1 MDNEIYEK
9 TNSTFYNYD
18 KGNVQGYF
26 DEIVKKQGNNIAL
39 IDDNRVLTFEEFNQY
54 SNSVVDFLMENNVE
68 KGSTVGVQVERSA
81 FLPIILMGI
90 LKAGCVYMPISVHNS
105 KETTEFLEKSVVLS
119 LQIRINF
126 AEVKTMW

>member
-81 FLPIILMGI
+81 FLPIILMGNI
-90 LKAGCVYMPISVHNS
+90 KAGCV
-105 KETTEFLEKSVVLS
+105 
-119 LQIRINF
+119 
-126 AEVKTMW
+126 

>member
-39 IDDNRVLTFEEFNQY
+39 IDDNRVLTFE
-54 SNSVVDFLMENNVE
+54 
-68 KGSTVGVQVERSA
+68 
-81 FLPIILMGI
+81 
-90 LKAGCVYMPISVHNS
+90 
-105 KETTEFLEKSVVLS
+105 
-119 LQIRINF
+119 RI
-126 AEVKTMW
+126 